1 MNSCLLLGS
10 NLGDRNALLA
20 QAQAQIEQNCGHLIK
35 VSKIYETAPWGFKAD
50 TPFLNQ
56 ALLINTTL
64 PPEELITRC
73 LEIETL
79 MGRMRIPD
87 KQPYSSRTI
96 DIDILFYEET
106 VCQSPHLTLPHP
118 LLPARLFALQPMAE
132 VAPEWVHPVLG
143 LTADEMI
150 RRLP

>member
-20 QAQAQIEQNCGHLIK
+20 QAQAQIEQNCGHVIK
-35 VSKIYETAPWGFKAD
+35 VSKIYETAPWGFEAD

-56 ALLINTTL
+56 AILIDTTL

-87 KQPYSSRTI
+87 KQQ
-96 DIDILFYEET
+96 ET